1 MAAAAAAEAVEAAVE
16 ATVVA
21 MGVAVRRPEA
31 VYIRIKSI
39 VKASIS
45 LSSTRKGYGSGVWI
59 KGMDQSMDR
68 GVWIVCSFGALIHTL
83 YFDSYPYSFLVGSG
97 SDVCVNSPSLPGVG
111 GRGRSPLIY
120 IPQQFQQFLKLSVP
134 QRTSPRGKGH
144 GDGAANS
151 LIQLIHQV
159 HQGTSDHMSSRPCD
173 DAGKTCPSYMPK
185 TTEEFLGQNNRR

>member
-59 KGMDQSMDR
+59 KGMDQRYGSYNITGYGSKYGSGGMDR
-68 GVWIVCSFGALIHTL
+68 V
-83 YFDSYPYSFLVGSG
+83 
-97 SDVCVNSPSLPGVG
+97 
-111 GRGRSPLIY
+111 
-120 IPQQFQQFLKLSVP
+120 
-134 QRTSPRGKGH
+134 
-144 GDGAANS
+144 
-151 LIQLIHQV
+151 
-159 HQGTSDHMSSRPCD
+159 
-173 DAGKTCPSYMPK
+173 
-185 TTEEFLGQNNRR
+185 

>member
-111 GRGRSPLIY
+111 GRGRSPLI
-120 IPQQFQQFLKLSVP
+120 IIRKGQQVSAKSLDVGDPLQLAVGFFPELDNWGDIMTRLPPQMVSQALP
-134 QRTSPRGKGH
+134 
-144 GDGAANS
+144 
-151 LIQLIHQV
+151 
-159 HQGTSDHMSSRPCD
+159 
-173 DAGKTCPSYMPK
+173 
-185 TTEEFLGQNNRR
+185 

>member
-21 MGVAVRRPEA
+21 MGVAVREPEA

-111 GRGRSPLIY
+111 GRGRSPLIRRRR
-120 IPQQFQQFLKLSVP
+120 PVVVAKHSFS
-134 QRTSPRGKGH
+134 SP
-144 GDGAANS
+144 GA
-151 LIQLIHQV
+151 
-159 HQGTSDHMSSRPCD
+159 RPCRRPSAD
-173 DAGKTCPSYMPK
+173 PPRKSFSLLGFSRFWGFGVGKKMVKFEDAFWRS
-185 TTEEFLGQNNRR
+185 

>member
-111 GRGRSPLIY
+111 GKGRSPLIY
-120 IPQQFQQFLKLSVP
+120 IYYNTVMWVYVLQKVTGHLRLS
-134 QRTSPRGKGH
+134 
-144 GDGAANS
+144 
-151 LIQLIHQV
+151 
-159 HQGTSDHMSSRPCD
+159 
-173 DAGKTCPSYMPK
+173 
-185 TTEEFLGQNNRR
+185 GQNNV

>member
-1 MAAAAAAEAVEAAVE
+1 MACALRRLNTRVLHNIWEAAVE

-120 IPQQFQQFLKLSVP
+120 IYYNTVMWVYVLQKVTGHLRLS
-134 QRTSPRGKGH
+134 
-144 GDGAANS
+144 
-151 LIQLIHQV
+151 
-159 HQGTSDHMSSRPCD
+159 
-173 DAGKTCPSYMPK
+173 
-185 TTEEFLGQNNRR
+185 GQNNV

>member
-1 MAAAAAAEAVEAAVE
+1 MAAAAAAEAVEAAVESE

-111 GRGRSPLIY
+111 GRGRSPL
-120 IPQQFQQFLKLSVP
+120 
-134 QRTSPRGKGH
+134 
-144 GDGAANS
+144 
-151 LIQLIHQV
+151 
-159 HQGTSDHMSSRPCD
+159 
-173 DAGKTCPSYMPK
+173 
-185 TTEEFLGQNNRR
+185 

>member
-120 IPQQFQQFLKLSVP
+120 IYISIKIIPLIEIHSGSTLPTQSVP
-134 QRTSPRGKGH
+134 MTSPI
-144 GDGAANS
+144 A
-151 LIQLIHQV
+151 L
-159 HQGTSDHMSSRPCD
+159 
-173 DAGKTCPSYMPK
+173 
-185 TTEEFLGQNNRR
+185 

>member
-45 LSSTRKGYGSGVWI
+45 LSSTRKGYGSGVWT
-59 KGMDQSMDR
+59 KGMDQSMDW

-83 YFDSYPYSFLVGSG
+83 YFDSYPYSFLLGSG

-111 GRGRSPLIY
+111 GRGRSPLIRLRRL
-120 IPQQFQQFLKLSVP
+120 P
-134 QRTSPRGKGH
+134 TSGLPYERPR
-144 GDGAANS
+144 ATRA
-151 LIQLIHQV
+151 L
-159 HQGTSDHMSSRPCD
+159 R
-173 DAGKTCPSYMPK
+173 
-185 TTEEFLGQNNRR
+185 

>member
-21 MGVAVRRPEA
+21 MGVAVREPEA

-45 LSSTRKGYGSGVWI
+45 LSSTRKGYGSRVWI
-59 KGMDQSMDR
+59 KGMDHAISQGMDQSMDR

-97 SDVCVNSPSLPGVG
+97 SDVCVNSPSRPGVG
-111 GRGRSPLIY
+111 GRGRSPLI
-120 IPQQFQQFLKLSVP
+120 
-134 QRTSPRGKGH
+134 
-144 GDGAANS
+144 
-151 LIQLIHQV
+151 
-159 HQGTSDHMSSRPCD
+159 
-173 DAGKTCPSYMPK
+173 
-185 TTEEFLGQNNRR
+185 

>member
-111 GRGRSPLIY
+111 GRGRSPLIIFVY
-120 IPQQFQQFLKLSVP
+120 NIDIHVWYGKSKASADWEVLLKILTQPPSK
-134 QRTSPRGKGH
+134 S
-144 GDGAANS
+144 A
-151 LIQLIHQV
+151 
-159 HQGTSDHMSSRPCD
+159 GTETGM
-173 DAGKTCPSYMPK
+173 
-185 TTEEFLGQNNRR
+185 ENRKCL